1 MGPIHSWSGLL
12 VRIATLRAIDRLRR
26 KRPFKELRDSDT
38 TAAIQPC
45 DHAIAGELASWLRK
59 AVALLPDQQATIF
72 VMMQYE
78 QLSREE
84 VAASLGI
91 SPEAVSSALWKA
103 RQRLLSQLS
112 VVSK

>member
-1 MGPIHSWSGLL
+1 
-12 VRIATLRAIDRLRR
+12 
-26 KRPFKELRDSDT
+26 
-38 TAAIQPC
+38 
-45 DHAIAGELASWLRK
+45 
-59 AVALLPDQQATIF
+59 
-72 VMMQYE
+72 MMQYE